1 MTVINFYP
9 IIFKY
14 FAARSFFFLLLK
26 GIKRPQSE
34 ACETYYI
41 SETDNQ
47 WCQEF
52 LLFQLRIKFQ
62 NLLST
67 LKRSNKSEGKGTVS
81 CVHDPENSL
90 LARIST
96 AEGLIVD
103 QDLA

>member
-1 MTVINFYP
+1 MLKSVMLLTDPTSLTKNHSELAIANFGAISQSIILLKIFDTYFPYLLSFNMTVINFYP

-47 WCQEF
+47 
-52 LLFQLRIKFQ
+52 
-62 NLLST
+62 
-67 LKRSNKSEGKGTVS
+67 
-81 CVHDPENSL
+81 
-90 LARIST
+90 
-96 AEGLIVD
+96 
-103 QDLA
+103 